1 MLHTKLRKNWP
12 PVPEKKVFEVF
23 LPYKGVAAIL
33 VM

>member
-1 MLHTKLRKNWP
+1 MLHARFQDHRTYASGKEDFLG
-12 PVPEKKVFEVF
+12 F